1 MSYMEKYSVFL
12 GDGIV
17 NQGPISG
24 NAQFAFDQHGFYV
37 YFYDTKNFYRKE
49 SLNNFLIKKQII
61 DKFEKGSKLAKFAAL
76 SVASNK
82 NLDYGTKVAMSQRY
96 ADEGKDKVIQKE
108 VYIVEFTTSDGLFS
122 IILDTENYEHLRR
135 DINLAFNDPVT
146 FFNESLN
153 DFKEN
158 FNLHEKKE
166 LFLNKYLAP
175 ISFFVFGIIGIV
187 AMVNWLSDDI
197 IAVFFILS
205 FVAPALIFFVFNK
218 KNKNENNSFISS
230 FKNSEEYIKAIENL
244 KS

>member
-17 NQGPISG
+17 YQGPISG

-37 YFYDTKNFYRKE
+37 YFYDTKNGYRKE

-76 SVASNK
+76 SVAANK

-122 IILDTENYEHLRR
+122 IILDTENHENLRR
-135 DINLAFNDPVT
+135 DINLAFNDPVN

-153 DFKEN
+153 NFKEN
-158 FNLHEKKE
+158 FNLSEKKE
-166 LFLNKYLAP
+166 LFLNKYLSA
-175 ISFFVFGIIGIV
+175 ISFFVCGIIFLI
-187 AMVNWLSDDI
+187 AMSNGLSEDMLGVL
-197 IAVFFILS
+197 AILT
-205 FVAPALIFFVFNK
+205 FVVPALIFFIFNK

-230 FKNSEEYIKAIENL
+230 FKKSEEYIKAIENL

>member
-24 NAQFAFDQHGFYV
+24 DAQFAFDQHGFYI
-37 YFYDTKNFYRKE
+37 YFYDTKNVYRKE

-82 NLDYGTKVAMSQRY
+82 NLDFGTKVAMSQRY

-187 AMVNWLSDDI
+187 AMANGLSDDI
-197 IAVFFILS
+197 ITVFFILS

>member
-1 MSYMEKYSVFL
+1 MDKYSVFL

-82 NLDYGTKVAMSQRY
+82 NLDTGTKVALSQRF
-96 ADEGKDKVIQKE
+96 ADEGKDKFIQKE

-135 DINLAFNDPVT
+135 DINLAFNDPVN

-153 DFKEN
+153 NFKEN
-158 FNLHEKKE
+158 FNLYEKKV
-166 LFLNKYLAP
+166 LFLNPLGAA

-187 AMVNWLSDDI
+187 AELNGLSDI
-197 IAVFFILS
+197 FAVFAILA
-205 FVAPALIFFVFNK
+205 FVAPALIYFVFDKN
-218 KNKNENNSFISS
+218 NKNENNSFISS